1 MRTFLRYLLL
11 LVPVFIAGTVK
22 PQTAVHPGDVIA
34 MLRPGVEATTL
45 AHDIAAKA
53 GVHAVVRVEGE
64 VSAPMRAWLFR
75 FDPAAASPDAV
86 LRAFRAHAGVEMA
99 QFNHVVKPRE
109 VPDDPLYGQQW
120 HHQNIDSE
128 GAWDITT
135 GGVTALG
142 DTIVVAIIEKADLPH
157 PDLAANTWINRQ
169 EIADNGV
176 DDDENGYVDDVR
188 GWNPATGNDDVYG
201 GPHGTEVAGMIG
213 AVGNNGQQMVG
224 ANWHVKM
231 MPVHYASTLES
242 DVLASYTYP
251 LVMRRL
257 YNQTGGT
264 KGAFVVATNASWGVD
279 GGQPADAPIWCAMY
293 DTLGTAGVLSC
304 GATANNNVNID
315 VVGDLPTACPS
326 EYLIAVTATNS
337 SDMRT
342 FSGYGATT
350 IDVGAP
356 GANVFTTTLGGGT
369 GSTSGTSFASPLT
382 AGVLALMYSV
392 PCTGLAALAHGAPEV
407 AAQQVRDALFAGVE
421 QVGNLPGQTVTGG
434 RINAHNSVQLL
445 MDSCSACP
453 VPWGLSATSDAI
465 GSATLHWNALP
476 GSYTVRYRPQAASVW
491 TVLEGLSDQSLPIS
505 DLAVCAAYE
514 FQVSADC
521 DTADSGFG
529 PVFTWTSEG
538 CCTAPLSI
546 TATADDSTTATV
558 AWTNVLAS
566 SAYDLRY
573 RVIGTTE
580 WTVLSGLSGSSIPL
594 EGLPSCHDLEV
605 QMRSQCGVDTA
616 SWSASVPLH
625 TPGCGQCVEG
635 TFCTQQ
641 GDATYEW
648 IAHVGIGQIDRTS
661 GSDGGYADPGTT
673 LQSTQ
678 LSIGDTVTIELAPG
692 FSGTTYMEH
701 FTVWLDL
708 DRDGQF
714 TAAEAVYDAPD
725 NVNTAISGLLI
736 VPEDATAGPARLR
749 VGMRYNGAAIN
760 GCTSF
765 DYGEVEDYC
774 VTLVEGP
781 VSVAERPA
789 PMAVQVYPQPA
800 ADRVHFVLG
809 HPAPAVLE
817 VRDASGRMLQQQAF
831 QGGRC
836 TVSVDRLAEGLYLWQ
851 VRTPAGAVSSGVF
864 VVAR

>member
-1 MRTFLRYLLL
+1 MPQATVNPGDIIAVLR
-11 LVPVFIAGTVK
+11 PEVK
-22 PQTAVHPGDVIA
+22 PMDV
-34 MLRPGVEATTL
+34 
-45 AHDIAAKA
+45 AHDLTAMNDGLAA
-53 GVHAVVRVEGE
+53 VRVQGE

-75 FDPAAASPDAV
+75 FDPATVAPEAM
-86 LRAFRAHAGVEMA
+86 LRAFRAHAGVQMA
-99 QFNHVVKPRE
+99 QYNHLVKPRE
-109 VPDDPLYGQQW
+109 VPNDAQYGQQW

-128 GAWDITT
+128 EAWEVTT

-169 EIADNGV
+169 EVPDNGT
-176 DDDENGYVDDVR
+176 DDDQNGYVDDVR
-188 GWNPATGNDDVYG
+188 GWNPAMGNDEVYG
-201 GPHGTEVAGMIG
+201 GPHGTQVAGMIG
-213 AVGNNGQQMVG
+213 AVGDNGVQVVG

-242 DVLASYTYP
+242 DVLAAYTYP

-257 YNQTGGT
+257 YNQTGGS

-315 VVGDLPTACPS
+315 LVGDLPTACPS

-337 SDMRT
+337 ADMRT

-356 GANVFTTTLGGGT
+356 GSNVFTTTIGGGT

-392 PCTGLAALAHGAPEV
+392 PCQGLAALAHGAPEV
-407 AAQQVRDALFAGVE
+407 AAQHVRDALFAGVE

-453 VPWGLSATSDAI
+453 VPWGMGATSGAI
-465 GSATLHWNALP
+465 GSATLHWSALP
-476 GSYTVRYRPQAASVW
+476 GTYTVRYRQQASSIW
-491 TVLEGLSDQSLPIS
+491 TVVEGLTNASLAIS
-505 DLAVCAAYE
+505 GMAVCTPYE

-521 DTADSGFG
+521 DTAASDYG
-529 PVFTWTSEG
+529 PVFTFTSEG
-538 CCTAPLSI
+538 CCTAPVVI
-546 TATADDSTTATV
+546 DATANDSTSATV

-566 SAYDLRY
+566 STYDLRF
-573 RVIGTTE
+573 RVLGAGAWTE
-580 WTVLSGLSGSSIPL
+580 MSGLTGTSVQL
-594 EGLPSCHDLEV
+594 ESLASCHDFEV
-605 QMRSQCGVDTA
+605 QMRSQCAGETA
-616 SWSASVPLH
+616 DWSASVPLH
-625 TPGCGQCVEG
+625 TPGCGQCLEG
-635 TFCTQQ
+635 AFCTQQ
-641 GDATYEW
+641 GDDTYEW
-648 IAHVGIGQIDRTS
+648 IAHVAIGQIDRTS
-661 GSDGGYADPGTT
+661 GADGGYAGPWTT
-673 LQSTQ
+673 VQSTQ
-678 LSIGDTVTIELAPG
+678 LSIGDTLPIELAPG
-692 FSGTTYMEH
+692 FAGTTYMEH

-714 TAAEAVYDAPD
+714 TAVETVYDAPG
-725 NVNTAISGLLI
+725 NVNTSIEGLLI
-736 VPEDATAGPARLR
+736 VPEDAMEGPVRLR
-749 VGMRYNGAAIN
+749 VGMRYNGAAPD

-774 VTLVEGP
+774 ATLVEGP
-781 VSVAERPA
+781 VSVVERTS

-800 ADRVHFVLG
+800 ADQVHFVLG
-809 HPAPAVLE
+809 QPGPALLD
-817 VRDASGRMLQQQAF
+817 VRDASGRMLLEQAF
-831 QGGRC
+831 QGDRC
-836 TVSVDRLAEGLYLWQ
+836 TLAVDRLAEGMYLWQ
-851 VRTPAGAVSSGVF
+851 VRTASGTVWPGVF